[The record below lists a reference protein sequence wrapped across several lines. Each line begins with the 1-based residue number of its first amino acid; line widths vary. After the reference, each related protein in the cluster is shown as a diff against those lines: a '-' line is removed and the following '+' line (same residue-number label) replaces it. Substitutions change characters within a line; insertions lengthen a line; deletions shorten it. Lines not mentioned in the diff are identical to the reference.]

1 MYFLLQF
8 MAKVKPELRA
18 NVCQILPI
26 FCRNIHQSHAR
37 DKSVY
42 GGSPVSGNAV
52 VGVAHISESGPGP
65 GVAMAAAILALST
78 AFVLTGI
85 NEAKTAPRRSAT
97 FCKFK

>member
-18 NVCQILPI
+18 NVCQILSI
-26 FCRNIHQSHAR
+26 FGRNIHQSHAR

-42 GGSPVSGNAV
+42 EGSPVSGNAV

-78 AFVLTGI
+78 ALC
-85 NEAKTAPRRSAT
+85 AHRDK
-97 FCKFK
+97 

>member
-1 MYFLLQF
+1 MYFLLEQI
-8 MAKVKPELRA
+8 MVKVKPGPLLSEGIKA

-65 GVAMAAAILALST
+65 GVASNTRTQHRLCAHRD
-78 AFVLTGI
+78 
-85 NEAKTAPRRSAT
+85 K
-97 FCKFK
+97 